1 MTDLDADAVKS
12 KKNEL
17 FDRFNRHLNYLRLSI
32 TDRCN
37 LNCTYCVPESQTHKL
52 SHEAI
57 LRYEEILHL
66 LQIFVGLGINKV
78 RITGGEPFVRKGV
91 FPFLNTLNEINE
103 INDLALTTN
112 GLFLR
117 DNLTEL
123 KSCNIKRLNISL
135 DSLIPEIYLQIT
147 GQDAFHKVWEG
158 ITLAEKMGFS
168 PIKLNVVALR
178 GINEKEL
185 VNFAKLSFSH
195 PFHIRFI
202 EYMPVGKKT
211 LDIRRPLLTPEIK
224 KRIGELGELIPVGNE
239 SHDGPARRYKFKNAK
254 GEIGFI
260 SPLSH
265 HFCSHCNRLRLTAS
279 GKLRV
284 CLLSEYQTDLKTP
297 LRSGFSDKEIA
308 NLILKAVSHKPMD
321 HNLSDKQSTPVKS
334 QMSAIGG

>member
-1 MTDLDADAVKS
+1 MTDLNTGPARS

-17 FDRFNRHLNYLRLSI
+17 FDPFNRHLNYLRLSI

-37 LNCTYCVPESQTHKL
+37 LNCTYCVPESQTRKL
-52 SHEAI
+52 SHEDI

-66 LQIFVGLGINKV
+66 LEICVGLGINKI

-91 FPFLNTLNEINE
+91 FPFLNKLNEIDE

-117 DNLTEL
+117 DNLTKL
-123 KSCNIKRLNISL
+123 KSCGIKRLNISL
-135 DSLIPEIYLQIT
+135 DSLIPETYLHIT
-147 GQDAFHKVWEG
+147 GQDAFDKVWEG
-158 ITLAEKMGFS
+158 ITLAEKMNFF

-185 VNFAKLSFSH
+185 VDLAALSFTHS
-195 PFHIRFI
+195 FHIRFI

-211 LDIRRPLLTPEIK
+211 LGFKHPLLTPEIK
-224 KRIGELGELIPVGNE
+224 KRVQELGELIPVARGT
-239 SHDGPARRYKFKNAK
+239 HDGPARRYKFKNAK

-265 HFCSHCNRLRLTAS
+265 HFCNHCNRLRLTAS
-279 GKLRV
+279 GGLRT

-308 NLILKAVSHKPMD
+308 NLILNAVSHKPMD
-321 HNLSDKQSTPVKS
+321 HNLSDKKSTPVIS